1 MVMMVM
7 MLTMMTTM
15 MVMSLEILL
24 DDGFGENELCHQ
36 QTQYKQQTIQ
46 LIASNNIY
54 MQHKNTPLG
63 LISYSILGFKPK
75 QKKNNKLEKLKEA
88 K

>member
-24 DDGFGENELCHQ
+24 DEGFGENQLYHQ
-36 QTQYKQQTIQ
+36 PSQYKQQTIQ
-46 LIASNNIY
+46 LIASNIY
-54 MQHKNTPLG
+54 MQYKNTPLG
-63 LISYSILGFKPK
+63 LISYSILVFKPK
-75 QKKNNKLEKLKEA
+75 QKKNNKLEKLMEGK
-88 K
+88 

>member
-63 LISYSILGFKPK
+63 LISYSILGFKQK
-75 QKKNNKLEKLKEA
+75 QLEKLKEA